1 MNDKPTPIIK
11 QLNIKGFKSI
21 WQDSL
26 DLGQMNVFIGTN
38 GAGKS
43 NLLEAI
49 AMMSCAI
56 EGGIDYERLQRRG
69 ARLSSS
75 AVFRSAFKNKNRTS
89 AFKLEA
95 DFGELSYS
103 LSMNAEDG
111 FRYLAE
117 SIKTADGKIVAGR
130 SNNGATIRG
139 LSLKS
144 KLDSTKGIFPTLEAY
159 QAINDDSK
167 GLVDPLASLSKYAI
181 FAPTTPILRGVE
193 QDSSAKEPLGLYG
206 GNLANAL
213 NQVMIE
219 YHKNKTSDLLR
230 FFKLLNWVQS
240 FVTTTETDP
249 ELVSGQISLSGRKIK
264 FSDKFMRANFNNLYA
279 YDVSEGAL
287 YVMFLLVLLSHED
300 SPDFFALDN
309 IDTALNPGLVREL
322 IHQVAIILS
331 KKPHKQIFLTTH
343 NPSTLDAV
351 DLFDDTHRLFVVER
365 DKDGHTK
372 SRRIQPPQGMTREE
386 WEEKYY
392 GMKLSEIWLS
402 GAIGG
407 LPQGF

>member
-1 MNDKPTPIIK
+1 
-11 QLNIKGFKSI
+11 
-21 WQDSL
+21 
-26 DLGQMNVFIGTN
+26 MNVFIGTN

-89 AFKLEA
+89 SFKLEA

-103 LSMNAEDG
+103 LSMNAEGG
-111 FRYLAE
+111 FKYLAE
-117 SIKTADGKIVAGR
+117 SIKTAEGKIVAGR

-139 LSLKS
+139 MSLKS
-144 KLDSTKGIFPTLEAY
+144 KLESTKGIFPTLEAY
-159 QAINDDSK
+159 QAINNDSQ
-167 GLVDPLASLSKYAI
+167 GLVHPLASLAKYAI

-213 NQVMIE
+213 SQVMID
-219 YHKNKTSDLLR
+219 YHQNKASDLLR

-240 FVTTTETDP
+240 FVTTTETDQ

-279 YDVSEGAL
+279 YDVSEGTL
-287 YVMFLLVLLSHED
+287 YVMFLLVLLLHKD

-331 KKPHKQIFLTTH
+331 KNPHKQIFLTTH
-343 NPSTLDAV
+343 NPSTLDSV

-372 SRRIQPPQGMTREE
+372 SKRIQPPKGMTREE
-386 WEEKYY
+386 WEDKYY

-407 LPQGF
+407 LPKGF

>member
-11 QLNIKGFKSI
+11 KLTIKGFKSI

-89 AFKLEA
+89 VFKLDA
-95 DFGELSYS
+95 DFGDLSYS

-117 SIKTADGKIVAGR
+117 SIKTAEGKIVAGR

-144 KLDSTKGIFPTLEAY
+144 KLESTKGIFPTLEAY
-159 QAINDDSK
+159 QAINNDSQ
-167 GLVDPLASLSKYAI
+167 GLVEPLASLAKYAI

-213 NQVMIE
+213 NEVIIE
-219 YHKNKTSDLLR
+219 HHRNKTSDLLR
-230 FFKLLNWVQS
+230 FFKLMNWVQS

-249 ELVSGQISLSGRKIK
+249 ELVSGQISLSGRKIRFK
-264 FSDKFMRANFNNLYA
+264 DKFMKANFNNLYA
-279 YDVSEGAL
+279 YDVSEGTL
-287 YVMFLLVLLSHED
+287 YVIFLLVLLGHED

-331 KKPHKQIFLTTH
+331 KNPHKQIFLTTH

-372 SRRIQPPQGMTREE
+372 SRRIQPPEGMTREV
-386 WEEKYY
+386 WEETYY